1 MPFLQKNVF
10 HLLKVSL
17 IQKIVP
23 RVCTTS
29 KIDHL
34 SYNNHISISKDNA
47 MVKNVTEGATVQKFL
62 VLTINV
68 TKWTLHPS
76 LTLDGHLHL
85 HSLSHLVVFEY
96 FWLSPFSLGISS
108 ARVYIYITDGFNYVI
123 IRLIHR
129 LPY

>member
-29 KIDHL
+29 KLDHL

-47 MVKNVTEGATVQKFL
+47 MVKNVAEGTTVQKFL
-62 VLTINV
+62 VSPTIAQS
-68 TKWTLHPS
+68 S
-76 LTLDGHLHL
+76 LRW
-85 HSLSHLVVFEY
+85 V
-96 FWLSPFSLGISS
+96 P
-108 ARVYIYITDGFNYVI
+108 
-123 IRLIHR
+123 
-129 LPY
+129 